1 MIAGQEVS
9 LLGSEVQLPGP
20 APTDYAIVVVVPMV
34 IANMSVSGSLLL
46 LVGGLG
52 CSVLATAVASGGW
65 PSRWGDG
72 L

>member
-1 MIAGQEVS
+1 MITGRGVS
-9 LLGSEVQLPGP
+9 LLGLEVQLPGP
-20 APTDYAIVVVVPMV
+20 APDDCAVVIVVPMV
-34 IANMSVSGSLLL
+34 IANISASGSLLL

-52 CSVLATAVASGGW
+52 CSVLATAAASGGW